1 MNYRK
6 YEETMGGRSCSLASL
21 LVHKDVPTVVLACLS
36 THLPPPPP
44 DSWTSKTHMNIL
56 EGWFSPGT

>member
-6 YEETMGGRSCSLASL
+6 YEETMGGRSCSLSFL

-36 THLPPPPP
+36 
-44 DSWTSKTHMNIL
+44 
-56 EGWFSPGT
+56 SPSPQTYRPAKLT